1 MDPLSF
7 SSKFQAHRQG
17 SATCPLS
24 RKTPVSLFHETPN
37 AELPSNFTLPQ
48 PLFQH
53 LRKSPEK
60 AWRGDAQWHTPQLR
74 DISHT
79 NIVASSWDPLGHQEF
94 HWFATVPQF
103 VADNLHFWGC
113 ITALH
118 KHKVWVCHS
127 IHLYILCMYL
137 THCLDTKTDT
147 EELLVML
154 HEFRSGFFICL
165 FDGKIFNFCWR

>member
-1 MDPLSF
+1 MPTQQENSCFPFSWNSKCRVAFQLYLTSASLS
-7 SSKFQAHRQG
+7 A
-17 SATCPLS
+17 
-24 RKTPVSLFHETPN
+24 
-37 AELPSNFTLPQ
+37 PQ
-48 PLFQH
+48 EEPW
-53 LRKSPEK
+53 KSME
-60 AWRGDAQWHTPQLR
+60 RGCTVTHPQLR

-113 ITALH
+113 ITALY

-127 IHLYILCMYL
+127 IHLYILCMSW
-137 THCLDTKTDT
+137 THCLGTKTDT